1 MLSYPLSHAG
11 GAASALMLISSIW
24 GVVIF
29 AVAAHVSSSLG
40 AQFRGGMAAA
50 AVFSGLS
57 IPLLIAVLVVMGM
70 GWWKMEH
77 IKRPLME
84 QYRNQR
90 QANQTQVVH
99 IPAGAQVTTKAADQV

>member
-1 MLSYPLSHAG
+1 
-11 GAASALMLISSIW
+11 MLISVIW
-24 GVVIF
+24 GLVIF
-29 AVAAHVSSSLG
+29 AQWASWASQLNLN
-40 AQFRGGMAAA
+40 AQFHGGMAAA

-90 QANQTQVVH
+90 QANQTTVVH